1 AVSLDKNVEVRR
13 VTLTNH
19 GRNARDLELTS
30 YAEVVLVA
38 HAADLAHPA
47 FHKLFL
53 ETEWLPASAA
63 ILCRRRPRAAE
74 SKPGWA
80 RPLPAATFETDRT
93 QFLGRRRT
101 PSSPAALDASAFELG
116 GTTGPVLD
124 PVFSLRRRLRVEPGA
139 GVTVAFATA
148 VAGSREEALA
158 LADEFHSLHAVTRAF
173 ELAYAHSR
181 VELRHLNLN
190 AEDVHLFQR
199 LAGHVL
205 FAGPALRAAPS
216 VLAANGQGQPGL
228 WRLGVSGDFPVV

>member
-1 AVSLDKNVEVRR
+1 VRR

-63 ILCRRRPRAAE
+63 ILCRRRP
-74 SKPGWA
+74 
-80 RPLPAATFETDRT
+80 PAADQKPVLAVHVLATDGGTLPPPTFETDRT

-205 FAGPALRAAPS
+205 FAGPALRPPS
-216 VLAANGQGQPGL
+216 AVLSANVRGQPGL
-228 WRLGVSGDFPVV
+228 WRL